1 MKRILKIIC
10 LIVVSIIC
18 VGCFFSCDKTG
29 PIPNGYYCSSRE
41 GENIYVRTGDD
52 IRETFGWEIKG
63 DTAQRWTSGSVD
75 YKAKIVERDGK
86 IYFEG
91 YKWKDLFFDKCKLKG
106 TEFVKSKLK
115 DLDLSTCNISD
126 MALDINYIKGL
137 IVSYDQAATISTI
150 LGIKI
155 KN

>member
-1 MKRILKIIC
+1 MKIKVRKITIVITLFLV
-10 LIVVSIIC
+10 LIMC
-18 VGCFFSCDKTG
+18 FCGFFGCSKTG

-91 YKWKDLFFDKCKLKG
+91 YKWKDLFFTVESG
-106 TEFVKSKLK
+106 TETIYEVVYNDSETK
-115 DLDLSTCNISD
+115 
-126 MALDINYIKGL
+126 
-137 IVSYDQAATISTI
+137 IV
-150 LGIKI
+150 LVLVR
-155 KN
+155 

>member
-29 PIPNGYYCSSRE
+29 PIPNGYYCWSRE

-91 YKWKDLFFDKCKLKG
+91 YKWKDLFFTVESG
-106 TEFVKSKLK
+106 TETIYEVVYNDSETK
-115 DLDLSTCNISD
+115 
-126 MALDINYIKGL
+126 
-137 IVSYDQAATISTI
+137 IV
-150 LGIKI
+150 LVLVR
-155 KN
+155 